1 MSVSITQ
8 DQIDHL
14 KHRLCEITGEKL
26 QAKRIE
32 LYGPAGR
39 PQSPTWGMVFDG
51 IKSGEITL
59 KEEKRDY
66 TGAYLNPQDVVW
78 PAMEQKAKDLEAYSE
93 LLERE
98 ANAIIDRFVLSNV
111 DGAVE
116 ALEAFS
122 KL

>member
-1 MSVSITQ
+1 MSEINQ
-8 DQIDHL
+8 DQINHL
-14 KHRLCEITGEKL
+14 KRRLCEITGEKI

-32 LYGPAGR
+32 LYGASGR

-51 IKSGEITL
+51 IKAGEIVL

-66 TGAYLNPQDVVW
+66 TGAYLNPQDVIW
-78 PAMEQKAKDLEAYSE
+78 PAMEQKAKDLQAYEE

-98 ANAIIDRFVLSNV
+98 ATAIIDRFVLSNV

-116 ALEAFS
+116 ALDKFS

>member
-1 MSVSITQ
+1 MSASITQ

-14 KHRLCEITGEKL
+14 KSRLCEITGEKIH
-26 QAKRIE
+26 AKRIE

-78 PAMEQKAKDLEAYSE
+78 PAMEQKAKDLEAYEE

-116 ALEAFS
+116 ALESFA